1 MQNSSE
7 QMQSTEYLLGIH
19 KSTVI
24 FKVILNS
31 SYTFPFWAKKRRIK
45 YIHFVYEE

>member
-1 MQNSSE
+1 MQNDSE

-19 KSTVI
+19 KSTVL
-24 FKVILNS
+24 FKVMMNS
-31 SYTFPFWAKKRRIK
+31 SYTFPFCAKKRIK